1 MLCGE
6 SPVAWAM
13 CVRRFAAVFLLVCL
27 WPAAAADLPQARKL
41 FVSGDYSECIRL
53 SEQAL
58 RDRERDEEWPM
69 LLMKSLL
76 ATGRFPEAQSAL
88 TNALSRHRSSI
99 RVLLLGCDVTTA
111 NGDTDRA
118 RALLDEINDR
128 GGARRGVYRDPPNL
142 GALGPAAPRIGA
154 PPHLVLGNIF

>member
-27 WPAAAADLPQARKL
+27 WPAAAADLSQARKL

-58 RDRERDEEWPM
+58 RDE
-69 LLMKSLL
+69 
-76 ATGRFPEAQSAL
+76 
-88 TNALSRHRSSI
+88 
-99 RVLLLGCDVTTA
+99 
-111 NGDTDRA
+111 
-118 RALLDEINDR
+118 
-128 GGARRGVYRDPPNL
+128 GAVAIFRDPSDL
-142 GALGPAAPRIGA
+142 LERHYQ
-154 PPHLVLGNIF
+154 PPLAG